1 MYFKFSTFWWKRWP
15 SQLRYFRSY
24 GLQKTWLHQRPKSP
38 VSEEPSKSNIVNGPK
53 HCSNL
58 NDSTFSIFIN
68 HWEGND
74 LLKVSISDTKNLRL
88 FVNTLTADQ
97 KYSLLNRDSLTQP
110 TQMQLSQNEKIFV
123 RIFFSTFEI

>member
-1 MYFKFSTFWWKRWP
+1 MKEMTLTTEVFPKLRTPKNVVTSTSKKSCFRGTFEKQHGKRAK
-15 SQLRYFRSY
+15 Y
-24 GLQKTWLHQRPKSP
+24 
-38 VSEEPSKSNIVNGPK
+38 
-53 HCSNL
+53 CSNL
-58 NDSTFSIFIN
+58 NDSTFSIFID

>member
-1 MYFKFSTFWWKRWP
+1 M
-15 SQLRYFRSY
+15 
-24 GLQKTWLHQRPKSP
+24 
-38 VSEEPSKSNIVNGPK
+38 VNGPK

-97 KYSLLNRDSLTQP
+97 KYSPLNRDSLTQP

>member
-1 MYFKFSTFWWKRWP
+1 M
-15 SQLRYFRSY
+15 
-24 GLQKTWLHQRPKSP
+24 
-38 VSEEPSKSNIVNGPK
+38 VNGPK

-58 NDSTFSIFIN
+58 NDSTFSIFID

-110 TQMQLSQNEKIFV
+110 TQMHLSQNEKIFV